1 MTKFE
6 VFSVPYFPVLSLNA
20 GKNGPEKIP
29 YLGTFQAVENL
40 GFYLISLLQHFC
52 RVVFRSERCQTSK
65 KELYANI
72 VKDWN
77 PLTIFAKTSILH
89 V

>member
-29 YLGTFQAVENL
+29 CLDTFQAVENL

-72 VKDWN
+72 LKDWN
-77 PLTIFAKTSILH
+77 PLTIFAKASILH

>member
-29 YLGTFQAVENL
+29 YLDTFQVVENL
-40 GFYLISLLQHFC
+40 GFYQFITTFLQS
-52 RVVFRSERCQTSK
+52 RIQK
-65 KELYANI
+65 
-72 VKDWN
+72 
-77 PLTIFAKTSILH
+77 
-89 V
+89 